1 MREQFSAAAPSA
13 VILWALSF
21 AVAEYALW
29 RSRRVLAL
37 ASAVTPMF
45 AWVALD
51 GLRQAGVL
59 PPIPDV
65 LAFCAL
71 PACWMALLPAER
83 GSLIVERVEHAAND
97 SAVGDASHQ
106 RFGHEPQEERGH
118 HHPPILPRL
127 APLAACLAYAAAL
140 LALRHQP
147 AVRAHWTGALQ
158 LPRLVAFGWALAVGL
173 QWRLKD
179 EGPGVATPEPSST
192 FAPLRPVATILRS
205 GEAPESGGAR
215 LTYRPALPPS
225 TAIGIVMALGGG
237 ICAAGG
243 LWADWHDVRA
253 VAAVAWGLSAAIVW
267 RAWRAR

>member
-1 MREQFSAAAPSA
+1 MREQFPAASAAS

-21 AVAEYALW
+21 AVAEYVLW
-29 RSRRVLAL
+29 RSRRAPAL

-71 PACWMALLPAER
+71 PACWMALLAPGLQRCVECGGVGVTSSANAER
-83 GSLIVERVEHAAND
+83 HMRRSNIGDLGKCEEIGER
-97 SAVGDASHQ
+97 
-106 RFGHEPQEERGH
+106 
-118 HHPPILPRL
+118 HPRILLRL
-127 APLAACLAYAAAL
+127 TPLVACLAYAAVL
-140 LALRHQP
+140 LALRHEP

-158 LPRLVAFGWALAVGL
+158 LPRLVAFGWALAVAL
-173 QWRLKD
+173 RWR
-179 EGPGVATPEPSST
+179 G
-192 FAPLRPVATILRS
+192 RI
-205 GEAPESGGAR
+205 GAR
-215 LTYRPALPPS
+215 GHLARGDGSRGSSPGGSRLAHPRAYLMAYRHALPPS

-243 LWADWHDVRA
+243 LWADWYDVRI
-253 VAAVAWGLSAAIVW
+253 VAAVAWLLSAAI
-267 RAWRAR
+267 AWRAR